1 MSPAPLRVL
10 LVDDHALV
18 RSGIR
23 ALLDAISGVTVV
35 GERGSAEDALAL
47 VREGAPDIVITDI
60 SMKGMNGLALAEQVK
75 ELAPATRV
83 IILSMHDDL
92 EYAQQALRAG
102 AAGYL
107 LKDAATAELERA
119 LREVAA
125 GGSYFSP
132 AVSAKVMQAYAQ
144 QLEGSAPPQEVL
156 TERQREILRRLAQGK
171 RAKEIAFDLKL
182 SVKTVEAH
190 RSQIMQRLGIRD
202 LPGLVRFAV
211 RSGLISSDE

>member
-1 MSPAPLRVL
+1 MSAASLRVL

-23 ALLDAISGVTVV
+23 ALLDAIPGVTVV
-35 GERGSAEDALAL
+35 AEQGSAEEALAL

-60 SMKGMNGLALAEQVK
+60 SMKGMNGLALAEQLRQV
-75 ELAPATRV
+75 APATRV

-132 AVSAKVMQAYAQ
+132 AVSTKVMQAYVQ
-144 QLEGSAPPQEVL
+144 QLDGAPSRPDAL

-190 RSQIMQRLGIRD
+190 RSQIMERLGIRD
-202 LPGLVRFAV
+202 LAGLVRFAV
-211 RSGLISSDE
+211 REGLVSSDE